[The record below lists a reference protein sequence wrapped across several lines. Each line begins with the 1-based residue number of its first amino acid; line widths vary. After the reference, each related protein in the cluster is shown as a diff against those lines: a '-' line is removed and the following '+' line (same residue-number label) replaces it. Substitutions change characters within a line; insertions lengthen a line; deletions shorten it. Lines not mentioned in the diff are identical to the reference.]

1 MPYNFEFQSANLGVD
16 SKSKYYIS
24 LLLEMPNT
32 DSLIDPLVDVAV
44 HMVNFDPLPY
54 AKRMTVGM
62 SLNEQIPDK

>member
-1 MPYNFEFQSANLGVD
+1 MD

-62 SLNEQIPDK
+62 SLND